1 MKPTCLMTA
10 IIGLALATLLMPAAT
25 AQSGGHHTTS
35 TVHFNED
42 ERHHISVFA
51 GGTDIAGE
59 SETAVTLGIDYEYR
73 INRLLGLGFIAERA
87 FGDIDSTTL
96 FVVTDIHLWRG
107 LVTQLGAGAEI
118 SHGETYFAARI
129 GALYEFEVSDGF
141 TFAPQLHYDFSEE
154 DSLVFGI
161 SIGRAF

>member
-1 MKPTCLMTA
+1 MKPLCLIAA
-10 IIGLALATLLMPAAT
+10 IIGVALLTLPTPAAT
-25 AQSGGHHTTS
+25 AQSGVHHTTS
-35 TVHFNED
+35 TIHFDQD

-51 GGTDIAGE
+51 GGTDITGE
-59 SETAVTLGIDYEYR
+59 SETAFTLGIDYEYR
-73 INRLLGLGFIAERA
+73 VNRLLGLGFIAERA

-96 FVVTDIHLWRG
+96 FAVTDIHLWRG
-107 LVTQLGAGAEI
+107 LVTQLGVGAEI

-129 GALYEFEVSDGF
+129 GALYEFEVGEGF
-141 TFAPQLHYDFSEE
+141 TLAPQLHYDFSED